1 MFEVLAAL
9 WPYITSGSALVMAA
23 AASIHILLNKREV
36 RAAIGWIGIV
46 WLVPVMGSV
55 LYYFL
60 GINRIRRRASRLRA
74 DALLY
79 RSVLLDGP
87 KDGTRD
93 RPTELEQALPAGSQH
108 LLVLR
113 DLGDRLSGAPLVE
126 GNLVT
131 PLVGGDE
138 AFPAMI
144 EAIETARRS
153 IALSTYIFDYDA
165 VGVRFADALERA
177 HERGVQVRV
186 LIDGLGAL
194 YSWRS
199 MFKSLVGRGVPA
211 AKFLHSYIP
220 WRMTYLNL
228 RSHRKILVVDG
239 LIGFT
244 GGMNLRVGHCLS
256 LRPKRPVRDLHFR
269 FEGPVVS
276 EMLDV
281 FAEDWLF
288 TTGEHLARDP
298 WYPAAGNSRELSR
311 GQVFARAV
319 ADGPDEDLERLTGLL
334 FGALTQARRT
344 VRLVTPYFL
353 PDRVLIAALRQAA
366 LRGVRVQI
374 VIPSVSNLP
383 FVDWA
388 ARAQLWQLLEQG
400 CEIWLSPAPFD
411 HAKLLVVDGLWSLV
425 GSSNWDQRSL
435 RLNFEFNVECFG
447 AALGQALDKIVDR
460 KIGGARQL
468 GKADIDGRGLPVKLR
483 DGFAWLF
490 SPYL

>member
-1 MFEVLAAL
+1 MSGLLAVL
-9 WPYITSGSALVMAA
+9 WPYITSGSVLVLAA
-23 AASIHILLNKREV
+23 AASIHVLLNKREV
-36 RAAIGWIGIV
+36 RAAIGWVGIV
-46 WLVPVMGSV
+46 WLVPVMGPV

-79 RSVLLDGP
+79 RTALLDGP
-87 KDGTRD
+87 KDGGQH
-93 RPTELEQALPAGSQH
+93 RPTELERALPRGSGY

-113 DLGDRLSGAPLVE
+113 DLGDRLSGAPLVQ
-126 GNLVT
+126 GNAVT
-131 PLVGGDE
+131 PLDGGDQ

-144 EAIETARRS
+144 EAIDTARRS
-153 IALSTYIFDYDA
+153 IALSSYIFDYDP
-165 VGVRFADALERA
+165 VGVQFADALERA
-177 HERGVQVRV
+177 HKRGVQVRV
-186 LIDGLGAL
+186 LIDGMGAL

-199 MFKSLVGRGVPA
+199 MFRSLVGRGVPV

-220 WRMTYLNL
+220 WRMAYLNL

-239 LIGFT
+239 TIGFT

-256 LRPKRPVRDLHFR
+256 LRPKRPVRDIHFR

-281 FAEDWLF
+281 FTEDWHF
-288 TTGEHLARDP
+288 TTGEQLARDL
-298 WYPAAGNSRELSR
+298 WYPAAGQSRALV
-311 GQVFARAV
+311 GGPVFARAV

-334 FGALTQARRT
+334 FGALTQARRS

-353 PDRVLIAALRQAA
+353 PDRVLIAALRQAS
-366 LRGVRVQI
+366 LRGVKVQI
-374 VIPSVSNLP
+374 VIPSASNLP

-388 ARAQLWQLLEQG
+388 AWAQLWQLLEQG

-435 RLNFEFNVECFG
+435 RLNFEFNVECFDPG
-447 AALGQALDKIVDR
+447 LGRALDDIIGR
-460 KIGGARQL
+460 KIEAARQL
-468 GKADIDGRGLPVKLR
+468 GKQDIDGRGLPAKLR
-483 DGFAWLF
+483 DGIAWLF